1 MPSPVMTVHAT
12 MPYRLQLCSSWI
24 NHAMLL
30 QASHRFVIANL
41 LLTLLVV
48 QASAK
53 VTIVCEYEVIFD
65 LLMVSFPMTL
75 SDP

>member
-1 MPSPVMTVHAT
+1 
-12 MPYRLQLCSSWI
+12 
-24 NHAMLL
+24 MLL